1 MTAPVIELRGLART
15 YPGPPPVHA
24 LRPADLVIE
33 AGDYVAVTGPSGSGK
48 STLLHLLGL
57 LDSPTAGSYL
67 LGGLDTPALGDRDR
81 SALRGRRIGVV
92 FQAFHLL
99 AYRTA
104 LENVLLAELYNQT
117 PRSARLQAAVDAL
130 GAVGLGHRLDAL
142 PTTLS
147 GGSASGSRSRGR
159 WSTGRAW
166 CCATSRRETWT
177 RATPPRSW
185 NCSTSSTRTASRSWS
200 SRTTRQWR
208 PTRAGPWRSVT
219 GSCPSGP
226 GPVMPSPGTGL
237 PLPRLTV
244 RDAAAEAVAG
254 IVQRP
259 GRAGLT
265 MLGTVL
271 GVGAFVAV
279 LGLTATGAG
288 QISRQFTVLEDTTV
302 TVADNGPA
310 NNVAPPGTNPAI
322 GFPAGADAIAD
333 HINGVVAAG
342 VWWPV
347 TLPEGT
353 NFSASLALSG
363 TASQTV
369 NLLAASPGAVRAMV
383 PAMVAGSPLSAYEND
398 TAQHVAMID
407 TSTASALGIS
417 PARLPSHPA
426 VFVNGIAYTVV
437 GVYSSAQRVA
447 SGGSAM
453 LIPENTALEDYGNP
467 QPGIGT
473 QEEAQMI
480 VATRTG
486 AAQAVARQIAAAEL
500 PTDPHRLVVTPPQN
514 PLKLQGEVN
523 GDLAGLF
530 LILALIS
537 LLIGAVGIAN
547 TTLVA
552 VLERTGEIGVRRAV
566 GARPRH
572 IAAQFLA
579 ESTALGTLGG
589 LIGTCIGVGIVV
601 IFAAIQNWTAVLN
614 PAYTLPAPL
623 IGSLVG
629 LLAGAYPALRAAR
642 TSPLAALR
650 HA

>member
-1 MTAPVIELRGLART
+1 MPR
-15 YPGPPPVHA
+15 PGP
-24 LRPADLVIE
+24 
-33 AGDYVAVTGPSGSGK
+33 
-48 STLLHLLGL
+48 
-57 LDSPTAGSYL
+57 
-67 LGGLDTPALGDRDR
+67 
-81 SALRGRRIGVV
+81 
-92 FQAFHLL
+92 
-99 AYRTA
+99 
-104 LENVLLAELYNQT
+104 
-117 PRSARLQAAVDAL
+117 
-130 GAVGLGHRLDAL
+130 
-142 PTTLS
+142 
-147 GGSASGSRSRGR
+147 
-159 WSTGRAW
+159 
-166 CCATSRRETWT
+166 
-177 RATPPRSW
+177 
-185 NCSTSSTRTASRSWS
+185 
-200 SRTTRQWR
+200 
-208 PTRAGPWRSVT
+208 
-219 GSCPSGP
+219 
-226 GPVMPSPGTGL
+226 GL
-237 PLPRLTV
+237 PSPRLTV

-259 GRAGLT
+259 GRSGLT

-288 QISRQFTVLEDTTV
+288 QISRQFSVLEDTTV
-302 TVADNGPA
+302 TVSDNGPA
-310 NNVAPPGTNPAI
+310 NDVAPPGTYPAI
-322 GFPAGADAIAD
+322 GFPADADQVAE
-333 HINGVVAAG
+333 HIKGVVAAG

-347 TLPEGT
+347 ALPEGT

-363 TASQTV
+363 VASQTV
-369 NLLAASPGAVRAMV
+369 NLMAASPGAVRAMA
-383 PAMVAGSPLSAYEND
+383 PAMVAGSPLTAYEND

-407 TSTASALGIS
+407 TTTASTLGIS
-417 PARLPSHPA
+417 PARLASHPA
-426 VFVNGIAYTVV
+426 VFVNGIAYTIV
-437 GVYSSAQRVA
+437 GVYGSGQRVL
-447 SGGSAM
+447 GGSAM

-473 QEEAQMI
+473 QEEAQMVI
-480 VATRTG
+480 ATRTG
-486 AAQAVARQIAAAEL
+486 AAQEVAKQIAAAEL
-500 PTDPHRLVVTPPQN
+500 PTDLHRLVVTPPPN

-589 LIGTCIGVGIVV
+589 LIGTCIGVAIVV
-601 IFAAIQNWTAVLN
+601 IFAAVQNWTAVLN
-614 PAYTLPAPL
+614 PVYTLPAPL
-623 IGSLVG
+623 IGTVVG

-642 TSPLAALR
+642 TSPLVALR

>member
-1 MTAPVIELRGLART
+1 MR
-15 YPGPPPVHA
+15 
-24 LRPADLVIE
+24 
-33 AGDYVAVTGPSGSGK
+33 
-48 STLLHLLGL
+48 
-57 LDSPTAGSYL
+57 SP
-67 LGGLDTPALGDRDR
+67 
-81 SALRGRRIGVV
+81 
-92 FQAFHLL
+92 
-99 AYRTA
+99 
-104 LENVLLAELYNQT
+104 
-117 PRSARLQAAVDAL
+117 
-130 GAVGLGHRLDAL
+130 AVGL
-142 PTTLS
+142 
-147 GGSASGSRSRGR
+147 
-159 WSTGRAW
+159 
-166 CCATSRRETWT
+166 
-177 RATPPRSW
+177 
-185 NCSTSSTRTASRSWS
+185 
-200 SRTTRQWR
+200 
-208 PTRAGPWRSVT
+208 
-219 GSCPSGP
+219 
-226 GPVMPSPGTGL
+226 PSP
-237 PLPRLTV
+237 RLAV

-302 TVADNGPA
+302 SVEDNGPA
-310 NNVAPPGTNPAI
+310 NNVAAPGTNPAP
-322 GFPAGADAIAD
+322 GFAAGADAVAD
-333 HINGVVAAG
+333 RINGVVAAG

-347 TLPEGT
+347 LLPEGT
-353 NFSASLALSG
+353 SFSASLALSG

-383 PAMVAGSPLSAYEND
+383 PAMVAGSPLSAYENG

-437 GVYSSAQRVA
+437 GVYSSAQRVV

-467 QPGIGT
+467 QPGIGS
-473 QEEAQMI
+473 QYEAQMVI
-480 VATRTG
+480 ATRTG
-486 AAQAVARQIAAAEL
+486 AAQAVSRQIAAAEL
-500 PTDPHRLVVTPPQN
+500 PADPHRLVVTAPPN
-514 PLKLQGEVN
+514 PLKLQSEVN
-523 GDLAGLF
+523 SDLTGLF

-601 IFAAIQNWTAVLN
+601 IFAATKNWTAVLN
-614 PAYTLPAPL
+614 PVYTLPAPL
-623 IGSLVG
+623 IGTVVG

-642 TSPLAALR
+642 TSPLEALR
-650 HA
+650 YA